1 MAAIYFLRHG
11 QTDYNAARRIQGIL
25 DIPINALGRSQAQRN
40 GGVLAE
46 LISDPSRFDF
56 VSSPLLRAR
65 QTMEIVREAMGLAP
79 EAYRTDARLEEI
91 RFGDWAGMTMAQV
104 AERDPENYAR
114 RQADLWNFPPPG
126 GESLRE
132 LSARALGW
140 FESVTRDTV
149 VVSHGGINRC
159 LRAYFLRLPPRE
171 LLQLDVPQD
180 KVLLIEQENGQEQ
193 MTWL

>member
-79 EAYRTDARLEEI
+79 DAYRTDARLEEI

-114 RQADLWNFPPPG
+114 LGRPTFGTSRHRAEKASASFPPARSAGSKASPVTPW
-126 GESLRE
+126 
-132 LSARALGW
+132 LSRMA
-140 FESVTRDTV
+140 V
-149 VVSHGGINRC
+149 
-159 LRAYFLRLPPRE
+159 
-171 LLQLDVPQD
+171 
-180 KVLLIEQENGQEQ
+180 
-193 MTWL
+193 